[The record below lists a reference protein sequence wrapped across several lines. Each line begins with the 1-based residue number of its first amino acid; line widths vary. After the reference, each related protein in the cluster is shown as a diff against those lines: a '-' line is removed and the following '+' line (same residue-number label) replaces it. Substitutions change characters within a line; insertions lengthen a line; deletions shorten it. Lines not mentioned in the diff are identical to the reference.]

1 MAGVIFTSID
11 SPIGPLLAARD
22 GQAIIEI
29 HFSPASARDD
39 WSRNDDKFDDVR
51 RALDDYFAGRR
62 TTFDLPLEPRG
73 TDFQKSVWR
82 ALLDIPFGA
91 TTTYGAIAHRIGKPE
106 AIRAVGAANG
116 ANPLPI
122 VVPCH
127 RVIGSNG
134 SLTGFGGGLP
144 VKRWL
149 LDHEAGQRPLPL
161 TPVRRGR

>member
-11 SPIGPLLAARD
+11 SPIGPLIAARD
-22 GQAIIEI
+22 GEVIIQI
-29 HFSPASARDD
+29 SFAPSSARDE
-39 WSRNDDKFDDVR
+39 WERNDDRFDDLR
-51 RALDDYFAGRR
+51 RALDEYFAGRR
-62 TTFDLPLEPRG
+62 TTFDLPLDPRG
-73 TDFQKSVWR
+73 TDFQRSVWR
-82 ALLDIPFGA
+82 ALVEIPFGE
-91 TTTYGAIAHRIGKPE
+91 TTTYGVLARRIGKPD
-106 AIRAVGAANG
+106 AVRAVGAANG

-149 LDHEAGQRPLPL
+149 LDHEAGQCPLPL
-161 TPVRRGR
+161 SPAPRAR